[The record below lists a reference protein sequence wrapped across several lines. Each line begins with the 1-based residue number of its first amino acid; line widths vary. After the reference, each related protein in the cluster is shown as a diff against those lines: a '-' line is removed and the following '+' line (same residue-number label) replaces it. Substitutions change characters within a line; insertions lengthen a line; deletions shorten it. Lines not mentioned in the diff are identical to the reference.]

1 MMGIWESKK
10 SLAPRRRS
18 AEQPASSHRSG
29 ALPHPRIAVT
39 LRPCT
44 PLYDNFIVNLEKSV
58 QEHPS
63 GEEFMKYIAEIC
75 FFGTLLTLDVY
86 GEDIDTPVPLS
97 VKMEEL
103 LRAAENQR
111 ELHVQRLRRKYPGE
125 NFPHHRQMDDDDM
138 KEIFNTWRKDVQSWM
153 RGSTLAKHEEM
164 ERCGLWQ
171 DAHQLGKSSF
181 STYLFQLSG
190 CKFLV
195 HILIRLPII
204 SSSLPNSP
212 HDGYHIPEIA
222 DILNELIDAYEDH
235 LRTPQYAEA
244 ILLSKQHQAGQL
256 SLSQKVWWAQ
266 YNYSQGR
273 KLSCLI
279 RDTDINFN
287 DLAPWKQKLVE
298 EFDTRRSA
306 KALDRALEQKSFR
319 QQPYRGAG
327 TEVQ

>member
-1 MMGIWESKK
+1 M
-10 SLAPRRRS
+10 
-18 AEQPASSHRSG
+18 
-29 ALPHPRIAVT
+29 
-39 LRPCT
+39 
-44 PLYDNFIVNLEKSV
+44 VNMETSV

-63 GEEFMKYIAEIC
+63 GEEFMKYITETC
-75 FFGTLLTLDVY
+75 FFGSLLTLDVY

-103 LRAAENQR
+103 LRAARRQR
-111 ELHVQRLRRKYPGE
+111 ELHIQRLRRQHPGE
-125 NFPHHRQMDDDDM
+125 NFPHHRKMDNDDM
-138 KEIFNTWRKDVQSWM
+138 KEICNTWRRDVQSWM
-153 RGSTLAKHEEM
+153 RKSTLAKHEEM
-164 ERCGLWQ
+164 ERRGHMQ

-195 HILIRLPII
+195 HKLIELPII
-204 SSSLPNSP
+204 SSNSPNSP
-212 HDGYHIPEIA
+212 HDSYHVPEIA
-222 DILNELIDAYEDH
+222 DVLNEFIDAYEDH
-235 LRTPQYAEA
+235 LTTPQYAKA
-244 ILLSKQHQAGQL
+244 FLLSKQHQAGQL
-256 SLSQKVWWAQ
+256 SLNQKVWWAQ

-279 RDTDINFN
+279 RDTNINFN

-306 KALDRALEQKSFR
+306 KALDRALEQKAFR